1 MNAYIED
8 EITHSS
14 KASVYMG
21 FIKIPMPFHLSY
33 NSIMASDHIYL
44 KNHISDVSTVTI

>member
-1 MNAYIED
+1 MDD

-14 KASVYMG
+14 KESVYMD
-21 FIKIPMPFHLSY
+21 FIKISMPFHPSY

-44 KNHISDVSTVTI
+44 QIHITDVSTVTF